1 MAIQVPH
8 FDDPKEKI
16 AWIRAKTVELSVNS
30 DNPTIE
36 ADRASLDAV
45 YKAALEEAGL
55 AEWAPTENQRHPQD
69 TDPFVV
75 EHLATPTEPTE

>member
-16 AWIRAKTVELSVNS
+16 AWIRAKTVELSQDH

-55 AEWAPTENQRHPQD
+55 VDWTPAENLKRPED
-69 TDPFVV
+69 TDPFVE
-75 EHLATPTEPTE
+75 EHLTSPTE

>member
-8 FDDPKEKI
+8 FDDPKEKV

-30 DNPTIE
+30 DDPALE
-36 ADRASLDAV
+36 EERASLDAV

-55 AEWAPTENQRHPQD
+55 ADWTPTEAQRYPEV
-69 TDPFVV
+69 DPFVE
-75 EHLATPTEPTE
+75 EHLAPPAEPTE

>member
-30 DNPTIE
+30 DNPAIE
-36 ADRASLDAV
+36 EDRASLDAV
-45 YKAALEEAGL
+45 YKAALEEADL
-55 AEWAPTENQRHPQD
+55 AEWTPTEAQRHPEV
-69 TDPFVV
+69 DPFVEEV
-75 EHLATPTEPTE
+75 LAPPTEPTE